1 MCTARRERGFRY
13 HGNLVPIPEDVHM
26 SPEDFCAIGPDLGEE
41 ERLVQQAVARF
52 VDERALPIIPEA
64 FEAGRFPAELIPEIG
79 ALGILG
85 SSIRGP
91 GCPGLSGMAYGVICE
106 ELERCD
112 SGLRSFVSVQSS
124 LVMYPIS
131 AFGSDEQKRDWLPR
145 LARAQAIGCFGLT
158 ESQGGSD
165 PSAMQTHARRK
176 GHDWVLDG
184 SKMWITNGS
193 IADLAVIWA
202 QTDEG
207 IRGFL
212 VEKDRP
218 GFRAQ
223 DIHHKLSLLASVT
236 SALFLD
242 QVTIPESNRLPDAV
256 GLKAPLSCL
265 TQARYG
271 IAWGALGA
279 ARSCLATALEY
290 ATTRKLFGRPLM
302 ATQTVQRRLAEMV
315 RKLTLARLLAWRLGQ
330 LKDAGRL
337 DPAQVSLAK
346 WNNVRMALEIARE
359 ARDLLG
365 GAGITTEF
373 PPLRHALNLES
384 VVTYEGTE
392 TIHELI
398 VGKAVTGID
407 AF

>member
-1 MCTARRERGFRY
+1 
-13 HGNLVPIPEDVHM
+13 M

-145 LARAQAIGCFGLT
+145 LACAQAIGCFGLT

-223 DIHHKLSLLASVT
+223 DIHHKLSLRASVT

>member
-1 MCTARRERGFRY
+1 
-13 HGNLVPIPEDVHM
+13 M

>member
-1 MCTARRERGFRY
+1 
-13 HGNLVPIPEDVHM
+13 M
-26 SPEDFCAIGPDLGEE
+26 SPEDFCGIESDLTEE
-41 ERLVQQAVARF
+41 DRLVQAAVARF
-52 VDERALPIIPEA
+52 VDERAAPLMPQA
-64 FEAGRFPAELIPEIG
+64 FEAGSFPTELIPEIG

-85 SSIRGP
+85 SSIQGY
-91 GCPGLSGMAYGVICE
+91 GCPGLGALAYGVICE
-106 ELERCD
+106 ELERGD

-124 LVMYPIS
+124 LVMYPI
-131 AFGSDEQKRDWLPR
+131 ATYGSEAQKTHWLPR
-145 LARAQAIGCFGLT
+145 LARAEVIGCFGLT
-158 ESQGGSD
+158 EAHGGSD
-165 PSAMQTHARRK
+165 PAALQTRARPDGGR
-176 GHDWVLDG
+176 WILTG
-184 SKMWITNGS
+184 SKMWITNGTL
-193 IADLAVIWA
+193 ADLAVVWA
-202 QTDEG
+202 QTDQG

-212 VEKDRP
+212 VEKGMP

-223 DIHHKLSLLASVT
+223 TIHHKLSLRASDT
-236 SALFLD
+236 AALFFD
-242 QVTIPESNRLPDAV
+242 GVVVPEQNRLPGAH

-279 ARSCLATALEY
+279 ARSCLATALDY
-290 ATTRKLFGRPLM
+290 TRTRELFGRPLA
-302 ATQTVQRRLAEMV
+302 ATQTVQRRIAGIV
-315 RKLTLARLLAWRLGQ
+315 RELTLARLLAFRLGQ
-330 LKDAGRL
+330 LKDQGRL

-346 WNNVRMALEIARE
+346 WNNVRMALTAARE

-398 VGKAVTGID
+398 VGKAVTGLD